1 MQAGSQFILATISR
15 SVRNCHMATHTK
27 RCHLRSP
34 AIPRGRGDTW
44 SVRARFSTGRAR
56 SSGGFRLACGLKSA
70 RETFVARKPRTT
82 PMDTRNKSHPR
93 PKLSRLAVYR
103 GAHTVIHRLAC
114 AWWSESAPSA
124 RWLVPKGVLGG
135 SSGSPETPPARPGLL
150 VLSQMQ
156 RTRPLSP
163 PCHGPLA
170 GRGARTWDRFA
181 PWAPS
186 QRHGGSGNTR
196 PVPQRGRRGTPHS
209 TRAAPQGRRYSQGRV
224 RQSRTSASGEVLV
237 RRFIRLF
244 PMEPSTTAA
253 T

>member
-1 MQAGSQFILATISR
+1 MPS
-15 SVRNCHMATHTK
+15 SVPCDT
-27 RCHLRSP
+27 P
-34 AIPRGRGDTW
+34 EPGDTW

-56 SSGGFRLACGLKSA
+56 FSGGFRLACGLKSA

-163 PCHGPLA
+163 PVPWPPGGEGGTHLGPVRSMGTVSTPRWQRQHA
-170 GRGARTWDRFA
+170 PRPPARAPGDATQYEGGPARTSLLAR
-181 PWAPS
+181 
-186 QRHGGSGNTR
+186 
-196 PVPQRGRRGTPHS
+196 
-209 TRAAPQGRRYSQGRV
+209 
-224 RQSRTSASGEVLV
+224 SR
-237 RRFIRLF
+237 
-244 PMEPSTTAA
+244 
-253 T
+253 